1 MFKSVKEKSAQTPE
15 SAAKNRAKVMGNF
28 ADLTGGDFS
37 HENVI
42 SMNRKYNI

>member
-28 ADLTGGDFS
+28 ADLTGDDFS